1 METRE
6 VFFMIGVKSW
16 IPVAGAVVGLSAFGG
31 LALAAPANSSVLLKS
46 QLFGNI
52 PSVTVRGVAAA
63 TAPWV
68 VDGHLTLTR
77 THLSASGTW
86 LVIPQGYTATGA
98 QVPKSLVG
106 TTAGVPKLV
115 ADITDAQGKDVITA
129 PVTLSKNGAFSFNV
143 ALNLTGPIG
152 DPVVLIGPPG
162 KKAHSIDAWFA
173 ATNFLKQY
181 GDVTPSMIKS
191 WTHSSSSGSSSYG
204 AAKTGSSGSS
214 KSKSSGG
221 WN

>member
-1 METRE
+1 
-6 VFFMIGVKSW
+6 MIGLKSW

-46 QLFGNI
+46 ELFGNI
-52 PSVTVRGVAAA
+52 PGVTVRGVASA

-86 LVIPQGYTATGA
+86 LLIPQGYTATGA

-152 DPVVLIGPPG
+152 DPVVLIGLPG
-162 KKAHSIDAWFA
+162 KKAHSIAAWFA
-173 ATNFLKQY
+173 STNFLSQY
-181 GDVTPSMIKS
+181 GDATPNMIKS
-191 WTHSSSSGSSSYG
+191 WTGPTHSNRSGSSSYG
-204 AAKTGSSGSS
+204 STKTGSSGSTT
-214 KSKSSGG
+214 SKSSGG
-221 WN
+221 W

>member
-1 METRE
+1 
-6 VFFMIGVKSW
+6 MIGVKSW
-16 IPVAGAVVGLSAFGG
+16 IPVAGAVVGLAAFGG
-31 LALAAPANSSVLLKS
+31 LALAAPASSSVLLKS
-46 QLFGNI
+46 ELFGNI
-52 PSVTVRGVAAA
+52 PSVTVRGVASA

-86 LVIPQGYTATGA
+86 LVIPQGYMSTGA

-106 TTAGVPKLV
+106 TTVGVPKLV

-129 PVTLSKNGAFSFNV
+129 PVTLSKKGTFSFNIS
-143 ALNLTGPIG
+143 LNLTGPIG

-162 KKAHSIDAWFA
+162 KTAHSIGAWFA
-173 ATNFLKQY
+173 STNFLNQY
-181 GDVTPSMIKS
+181 GDATPSMIKS

-204 AAKTGSSGSS
+204 STKAGSSGSTT
-214 KSKSSGG
+214 SKSSGG
-221 WN
+221 W